1 MRAFF
6 KSYHVVRKSAVQRR
20 LSQIQADIPLTED
33 DSIIEPLQLLVQAW
47 MQQLKVILLN
57 LQTFDQ
63 RIEDLFDHHP
73 DSSLFAALPG
83 AGPHLAL
90 RLLVAFGED
99 RDRYHSA

>member
-1 MRAFF
+1 M
-6 KSYHVVRKSAVQRR
+6 
-20 LSQIQADIPLTED
+20 TED

-73 DSSLFAALPG
+73 DSSLYGTLPG
-83 AGPHLAL
+83 AGPHLAP

-99 RDRYHSA
+99 RDRYHSAQDLLR